1 MQEAALLAG
10 MAQKFTFE
18 GLESWLAVTYF
29 CPPTWQEVFHFT
41 LVIFPIEFLRSEFC
55 VSPCHLTRAS
65 ICVSCK
71 LGAGAGIVI
80 RFGLDSPL
88 TRRLL
93 QEGHNDRDR
102 IKRLN
107 R

>member
-41 LVIFPIEFLRSEFC
+41 LVIFPIEFLRTSVGYFC
-55 VSPCHLTRAS
+55 A
-65 ICVSCK
+65 
-71 LGAGAGIVI
+71 
-80 RFGLDSPL
+80 FGGSF
-88 TRRLL
+88 
-93 QEGHNDRDR
+93 QA
-102 IKRLN
+102 
-107 R
+107 